1 MARWFDMITDKFVRN
16 VTNRFM
22 VETGLPAFS
31 IIPPVN
37 ARQLSGYIA
46 NYTLADWLRIG
57 DVDDYKR
64 SGANESVGDDYAVGK
79 SSYVLEEIA
88 FHKDVS
94 KDDRDNYDNP
104 YDPIRDAVDFVLG
117 RIKRVCMQNLVDTF
131 LTTGVWGTDLTGL
144 ANADFTQWSDGGTAS
159 TPVDDVLGWI
169 LDVQKVTGYRPNK
182 MLMAPDVFKALKNN
196 TDITDKMKTTSDKV
210 VTIGMIAKLFEL
222 DEIKIFDA
230 VNSGGT
236 DFVFAGKMLLVYTPK
251 RPSRMT
257 PSAAY
262 HVIYRNKSCEN
273 VGTRRIPMA
282 IKNDALRIEAWVK
295 VCPKVISSN
304 LGVYIVSA
312 IA

>member
-16 VTNRFM
+16 VANRFM
-22 VETGLPAFS
+22 VETGLPAFD

-57 DVDDYKR
+57 DVADYKR
-64 SGANESVGDDYAVGK
+64 SGANESVGDDYEVGK
-79 SSYVLEEIA
+79 DSYVLEEIA

-104 YDPIRDAVDFVLG
+104 YDPIMDAVDFVIN

-131 LTTGVWGTDLTGL
+131 LTTGVWGTDLEGTT
-144 ANADFTQWSDGGTAS
+144 DFTKWSDGGTAS
-159 TPVDDVLGWI
+159 TPVSDVLGWI
-169 LDVQKVTGYRPNK
+169 HDIQKVTGYRPNK
-182 MLMAPDVFKALKNN
+182 MLMAPDVFKALKTN
-196 TDITDKMKTTSDKV
+196 TDITGKMKTTSDKV

-222 DEIKIFDA
+222 DTIRIFDA

-236 DFVFAGKMLLVYTPK
+236 DFVFAGKMLLVYAPP

-262 HVIYRNKSCEN
+262 QIIYRNTRAEN
-273 VGTRRIPMA
+273 VGTRRIPME

-304 LGVYIVSA
+304 LGTYIHTA
-312 IA
+312 I